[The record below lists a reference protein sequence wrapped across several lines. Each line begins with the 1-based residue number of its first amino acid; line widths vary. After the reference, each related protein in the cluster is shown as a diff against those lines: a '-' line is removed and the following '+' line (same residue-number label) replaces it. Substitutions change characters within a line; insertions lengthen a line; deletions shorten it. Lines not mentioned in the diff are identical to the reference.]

1 MATLKS
7 RLLATTPLREG
18 ALSIISLLLRLGVSA
33 SMLTH
38 GVAKVMNFST
48 LSEGFPDPL
57 GIGSTLSLLMAIGA
71 EVGCSLFLMLGLLT
85 RLALLPLMFTMVIA
99 SCVVLGGEPFAARE
113 MAVVYLSIYIAI
125 FAIGAGR
132 YSIDNLIK

>member
-85 RLALLPLMFTMVIA
+85 RLALLPLMFTMVMA

>member
-18 ALSIISLLLRLGVSA
+18 ALSVISLLLRLGVSG

-48 LSEGFPDPL
+48 LSESFPDPL

-85 RLALLPLMFTMVIA
+85 RLALLPLMFTMVMA
-99 SCVVLGGEPFAARE
+99 SCVVLGGESFAARE
-113 MAVVYLSIYIAI
+113 LAVVYLSVYIAI